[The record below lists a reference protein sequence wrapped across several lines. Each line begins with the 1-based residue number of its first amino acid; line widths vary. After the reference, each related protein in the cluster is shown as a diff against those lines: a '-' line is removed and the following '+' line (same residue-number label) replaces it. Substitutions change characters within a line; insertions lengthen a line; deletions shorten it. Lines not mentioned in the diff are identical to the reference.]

1 MAVLE
6 GMNGERLRINE
17 MYESYLKQGASA
29 LGEDEK
35 DESWTASKKVVKAR
49 IEDFFKSTVNE
60 TNNRAVGDEQ
70 KGVSDSA
77 VDIIE
82 VGDDDEVISVDGSD
96 MSSFSDK
103 DKNEE
108 GALDKDAKAGESGGG
123 NLLGMILEPGLAWSD
138 EEWSSDEDDGGKE
151 GDGDSV
157 V

>member
-17 MYESYLKQGASA
+17 MYESYLKQGASD

-35 DESWTASKKVVKAR
+35 DESWTASKKVVKTR
-49 IEDFFKSTVNE
+49 IEDFFKSTVDE
-60 TNNRAVGDEQ
+60 TNNRAVGDKQ

-108 GALDKDAKAGESGGG
+108 GAVDKDAKAGESGGG

-138 EEWSSDEDDGGKE
+138 EEWSSDEDNGGKE